1 MGSVS
6 TSIRGVRFTPYI
18 LGGNEWVRFP
28 RHSVSGSTL
37 LGLTWDSWCGKGTAP
52 GCAWCLRGAMLLRGF
67 RLFGVALHREPKG
80 TKRYKLSMMSPWPQT
95 PPPFHVLK
103 EKETSKVNSL
113 GQDPSDGTHKHQHR
127 ATIPLRTAWPNGVE
141 QPKYPFYVPQLN
153 NTH

>member
-52 GCAWCLRGAMLLRGF
+52 GCAWCLRRAMLLRGF

-80 TKRYKLSMMSPWPQT
+80 TKRHRNLKKSTSRARNVPMTRLPW
-95 PPPFHVLK
+95 K
-103 EKETSKVNSL
+103 EKSSCSK
-113 GQDPSDGTHKHQHR
+113 
-127 ATIPLRTAWPNGVE
+127 
-141 QPKYPFYVPQLN
+141 QLN
-153 NTH
+153 LLLKICQVFTWGWMKTFKWLEASRSSSMGTPQGSLNHV